1 MKTLLT
7 LIALVPAL
15 AFADMKVGTV
25 DLMLLVRNHPD
36 YDRNKALLESTD
48 KDYQKKLD
56 GIKAEGDKLQE
67 EGRKLAEQFRSPML
81 NDKAK
86 GDIEKQITDIQK
98 KLLGLEQ
105 QYRSEAMRVRQELQ
119 DLEGRLL
126 KTTTADLRKR
136 INKYAE
142 AGKYDLV
149 LDKNAA
155 PYAKSTFD
163 VTDDLLREMGV
174 DPAKA
179 KGRDE
184 NK

>member
-1 MKTLLT
+1 MKTLVT
-7 LIALVPAL
+7 LLALVPAL
-15 AFADMKVGTV
+15 AFADLQLGTV

-36 YDRNKALLESTD
+36 YDRNKSLLEATD
-48 KDYQKKLD
+48 KDNQKKLD
-56 GIKAEGDKLQE
+56 DIKAEGDKMQE
-67 EGRKLAEQFRSPML
+67 EGKKLAEQFRSPML

-86 GDIEKQITDIQK
+86 GELEKKIAELQK
-98 KLLGLEQ
+98 KLMGLEQ
-105 QYRSEAMRVRQELQ
+105 RYRSEAMRCRQELQ

-126 KTTTADLRKR
+126 KATTADLRKR

-142 AGKYDLV
+142 NGKYDMI

-155 PYAKSTFD
+155 PYSKSSFD

-174 DPAKA
+174 EPAKA

-184 NK
+184 GK